1 MNRFFITILVLAA
14 LLFPLTAAA
23 AGNVPTA
30 AVSIAKQLDEQIMMR
45 FSGDS
50 QDMSRKDR
58 EALARAR
65 IMIMGTT
72 PVNINN
78 LDEASPLARQ
88 MTEEISRWLINAG
101 YRFQEL
107 RKGRDIR
114 FDKLKGEFILTRDVR
129 QLASS
134 SGTSQAVLAG
144 TYIATGEQVRF
155 SIRLI
160 HTTSNEVLAMGTA
173 TVPITDDLRPL
184 VREPRAGD
192 GLAPTVSTRL
202 Q

>member
-1 MNRFFITILVLAA
+1 MNRFFITTLVLAA

-23 AGNVPTA
+23 AGNVPRA
-30 AVSIAKQLDEQIMMR
+30 AVSIAKQLDEQLMMR
-45 FSGDS
+45 FAGDNS
-50 QDMSRKDR
+50 EMSRKDR
-58 EALARAR
+58 ESLARAR

-88 MTEEISRWLINAG
+88 MTEEISRWLINEG

-129 QLASS
+129 QLSSS

-160 HTTSNEVLAMGTA
+160 HTSSNEVLAMATA

-184 VREPRAGD
+184 VREAGPGD
-192 GLAPTVSTRL
+192 GLTPTVRTRL

>member
-65 IMIMGTT
+65 IMTWA
-72 PVNINN
+72 PPRCNINN
-78 LDEASPLARQ
+78 LERSLALGAPDDGRNLPLA
-88 MTEEISRWLINAG
+88 LKAG
-101 YRFQEL
+101 LPLSEL
-107 RKGRDIR
+107 RKGAR
-114 FDKLKGEFILTRDVR
+114 
-129 QLASS
+129 
-134 SGTSQAVLAG
+134 
-144 TYIATGEQVRF
+144 
-155 SIRLI
+155 
-160 HTTSNEVLAMGTA
+160 H
-173 TVPITDDLRPL
+173 PL
-184 VREPRAGD
+184 
-192 GLAPTVSTRL
+192 
-202 Q
+202 

>member
-1 MNRFFITILVLAA
+1 MNRLCITLLVLAA
-14 LLFPLTAAA
+14 LLFPLTATA

-30 AVSIAKQLDEQIMMR
+30 AVSIAKQLDDQLMMR
-45 FSGDS
+45 FAGDNA
-50 QDMSRKDR
+50 DMSRKDR

-72 PVNINN
+72 PANIND

-88 MTEEISRWLINAG
+88 MTEEISRWLINIG

-114 FDKLKGEFILTRDVR
+114 FDRRKGEFILTRDVR
-129 QLASS
+129 RLASS
-134 SGTSQAVLAG
+134 SGTSQAVMAG
-144 TYIATGEQVRF
+144 TYIVTSEQVRF

-160 HTTSNEVLAMGTA
+160 HTSSNEVLAMGTA
-173 TVPITDDLRPL
+173 TIPITDDLRPL
-184 VREPRAGD
+184 VREGRPGD
-192 GLAPTVSTRL
+192 GLAPTVRTRL